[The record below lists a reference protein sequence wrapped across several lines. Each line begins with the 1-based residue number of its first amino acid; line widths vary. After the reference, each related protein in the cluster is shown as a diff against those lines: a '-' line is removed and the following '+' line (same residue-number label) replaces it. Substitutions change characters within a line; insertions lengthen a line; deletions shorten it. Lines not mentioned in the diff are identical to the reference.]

1 MLKSIAHMQDVREHA
16 ANSVKHNN
24 VTSNEEA
31 RLYELYPDYIA
42 YKRYILY
49 SALTKQQAQDVEFF
63 EVDYEYVTE
72 KYLFF
77 DSWVY
82 NGARFY

>member
-49 SALTKQQAQDVEFF
+49 SALTK
-63 EVDYEYVTE
+63 
-72 KYLFF
+72 
-77 DSWVY
+77 
-82 NGARFY
+82 